1 MFEKTFNKK
10 TVFDKMSEE
19 IECCRNGFIRDIS
32 SLNEDLTK
40 QLLDL
45 KTQKDD
51 LHSLIKENVI
61 KLEYLVRDF

>member
-10 TVFDKMSEE
+10 TVLDKMSEE

-45 KTQKDD
+45 KT
-51 LHSLIKENVI
+51 
-61 KLEYLVRDF
+61 